1 MTIDFEQQ
9 GRALLA
15 RGYTIIPIAAGQ
27 KIGVVRVWR
36 GANVAMEAPVF
47 AADAVGTGS
56 TMRRALDGAQE
67 LVIGMFRA
75 GVEKL

>member
-1 MTIDFEQQ
+1 MSFFFLM
-9 GRALLA
+9 RRRPSA
-15 RGYTIIPIAAGQ
+15 RPLYWSAVPDAY
-27 KIGVVRVWR
+27 KSR
-36 GANVAMEAPVF
+36 AMEAPVF